1 MLLIYFAEVQG
12 CSAFP
17 PPVIY
22 EPKRMMLPR
31 RRLAEDI
38 CYSMLHSATVSLDRS
53 EVTRK
58 GDKKTE
64 VPRGLLLER
73 SFGSRWLEAV
83 RCVPSTSALLSLG
96 DSPCQ
101 LTVVI
106 MLLVAGGALV
116 ALGRMSGVKTLGIA
130 FCGDT

>member
-1 MLLIYFAEVQG
+1 M
-12 CSAFP
+12 
-17 PPVIY
+17 
-22 EPKRMMLPR
+22 
-31 RRLAEDI
+31 
-38 CYSMLHSATVSLDRS
+38 LDRS

-73 SFGSRWLEAV
+73 SFGSRWMEVV
-83 RCVPSTSALLSLG
+83 RCVPSTSALHSLG
-96 DSPCQ
+96 GSPCQ

-116 ALGRMSGVKTLGIA
+116 SLGRMSGVKTLGTA

>member
-1 MLLIYFAEVQG
+1 MLLIYIAEVQG
-12 CSAFP
+12 CSAYT

-22 EPKRMMLPR
+22 EPKRMMLPG

-38 CYSMLHSATVSLDRS
+38 CYSMLQSATVSLDRS

-58 GDKKTE
+58 GDNKTE

-73 SFGSRWLEAV
+73 SFGSRWMEAV
-83 RCVPSTSALLSLG
+83 RCVPSTSPLHSLSG
-96 DSPCQ
+96 SPQ
-101 LTVVI
+101 LAVII

-116 ALGRMSGVKTLGIA
+116 ALCLMSGVKTLGTSS
-130 FCGDT
+130 CGGT